1 MPLDDRRHGRDR
13 EQPEADA
20 AKPLVRIARGP
31 IEERGH
37 EVDEREDG
45 REGQKRREL
54 TGERIGAEEPDGR
67 RPERERSDGQRS
79 KRRRRGDVPKNGHD
93 QVEADGKHVPVER
106 HDRDGIRDRREREAE
121 DGRPS
126 RRVARGRDQDE

>member
-1 MPLDDRRHGRDR
+1 MPLDDRRYGRDR
-13 EQPEADA
+13 EQPKTDA
-20 AKPLVRIARGP
+20 TQPLGGIAGGAIEGRGD
-31 IEERGH
+31 

-45 REGQKRREL
+45 RESQKRREL
-54 TGERIGAEEPDGR
+54 SGEVIGAEEPDGR
-67 RPERERSDGQRS
+67 RPERKRSDGQRS
-79 KRRRRGDVPKNGHD
+79 KRRRRSDVTENGDE

-121 DGRPS
+121 DWCPS